1 MGFTCVQP
9 QAYGATVRSAEQMG
23 ISVVEAFPRIVDR
36 MAGQCRVDQRLL
48 LRLVQARYP
57 QAGEADGRRPA

>member
-1 MGFTCVQP
+1 
-9 QAYGATVRSAEQMG
+9 MG
-23 ISVVEAFPRIVDR
+23 ISVVEAFARIVDR

-57 QAGEADGRRPA
+57 QAGKADGRRPA